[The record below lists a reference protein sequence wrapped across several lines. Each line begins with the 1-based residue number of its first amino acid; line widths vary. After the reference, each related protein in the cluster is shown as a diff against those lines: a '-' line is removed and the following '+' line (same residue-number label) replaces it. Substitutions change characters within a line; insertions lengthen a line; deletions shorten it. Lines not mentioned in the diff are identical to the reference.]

1 MFFGAVPGGERS
13 TTGCRA
19 RSGERDL
26 IVTCQECSTSF
37 QLDDARIPASGA
49 RVRCSRCKHAFFLA
63 NPSASQSQAIESV
76 VNEAIQGK
84 DGRSPD
90 AARDLVG
97 AAGAEPDE
105 DDWQFSEEIRVA
117 GDEPDEAD
125 HARTSSPH
133 PDSFDLT
140 GDFGRGFDPDTLS
153 REAPARPIPTPI
165 ASSADSATKPTRA
178 KPAAAQAPAAVVAVP
193 VKASVLE
200 PKCDEPRREGSSFGS
215 IDDFSSLIEDENL
228 SIDLA
233 TGSVQEARRN
243 VPRFEAAAAPGVS
256 PAADDLGDPE
266 SWDIVGGDGARQA
279 KSAVAALVRPPVAGP
294 KAKTKKALDQAPLDL
309 FADTDLPPIHDD
321 QDESPATYQ
330 RFVGIGKLVGWCI
343 SALCIAV
350 AGSALMRPEW
360 SRWSEA
366 QQRVE
371 LGPVIA
377 ETTRSGW
384 LETSRA
390 GFLFVV
396 EGELRNTGSQ
406 PVAAVPVQLALLDRS
421 GARLAAPPIRAGQP
435 LAELALRESRPEE
448 LSSHLDRSISGW
460 LATPLAPGEVRR
472 FTAIS
477 RAEELPATARRVLL
491 EAGRPAKP

>member
-1 MFFGAVPGGERS
+1 M
-13 TTGCRA
+13 
-19 RSGERDL
+19 

-37 QLDDARIPASGA
+37 QLDDARIPVSGA

-84 DGRSPD
+84 AGRSPD
-90 AARDLVG
+90 AARDLAG

-125 HARTSSPH
+125 PARTSSPH

-153 REAPARPIPTPI
+153 REAPARPLPTPI
-165 ASSADSATKPTRA
+165 APSADSATKPTRA
-178 KPAAAQAPAAVVAVP
+178 KPAAAQAPAAVTAMP
-193 VKASVLE
+193 LKASV
-200 PKCDEPRREGSSFGS
+200 PEPRREESSFGS
-215 IDDFSSLIEDENL
+215 IDDFSSLIDDENV

-233 TGSVQEARRN
+233 TEPVPEARRN
-243 VPRFEAAAAPGVS
+243 APRFEASSAPVVS

-279 KSAVAALVRPPVAGP
+279 KSAVAALVRPPVSAR
-294 KAKTKKALDQAPLDL
+294 KTKKALDQAPLDL

-330 RFVGIGKLVGWCI
+330 RFVGVGKLVGWCVT
-343 SALCIAV
+343 ALCIAV

-366 QQRVE
+366 QQRIE

-384 LETSRA
+384 LETSQA

-406 PVAAVPVQLALLDRS
+406 LVAAVPVQFALLDRS

-435 LAELALRESRPEE
+435 LAQLALRESRPEE

-477 RAEELPATARRVLL
+477 RAEELPDAARRVLL
-491 EAGRPAKP
+491 EAGRPAQP